1 LLKPG
6 GSFISSTECMG
17 AEKKFSRIFSFLV
30 LFLLTKA
37 RILSVRFF
45 KSSELEGLI
54 ANGNFQIA
62 ETERLKLKQLRFY
75 FVVAKKI

>member
-1 LLKPG
+1 LRKEGHEQPFYYTVDG
-6 GSFISSTECMG
+6 W
-17 AEKKFSRIFSFLV
+17 RIGTV
-30 LFLLTKA
+30 FLLTKA
-37 RILSVRFF
+37 RILSVSFF

-75 FVVAKKI
+75 FVVANKI